1 MRPADDYVEAAGEG
15 AEARG
20 DGVPC
25 FAAHDYGVE
34 GGGGLGG
41 GVSRGLRGGG
51 GGRSGGGVTGE
62 RRTAEGGKRL
72 VTRAK

>member
-41 GVSRGLRGGG
+41 VLVGGCGVGEGGG
-51 GGRSGGGVTGE
+51 
-62 RRTAEGGKRL
+62 TAEGSQGRD
-72 VTRAK
+72 VRRREVNAW